1 MCVYA
6 CMYVC
11 VVCMCACV
19 CVCCE
24 CVHMQSCVLQVCVCD
39 VCICVQKRK
48 RDKTI
53 TCFEVCTYTP
63 QCVYA
68 HVWGV
73 HEYICSAETSLSS

>member
-1 MCVYA
+1 MCA

-11 VVCMCACV
+11 VVCNVCMCV
-19 CVCCE
+19 CVLRMCAYAE
-24 CVHMQSCVLQVCVCD
+24 LRG

-53 TCFEVCTYTP
+53 TCFKVCVLTHHSAY
-63 QCVYA
+63 VYM

-73 HEYICSAETSLSS
+73 HVYICSVETSLSS